1 MSKFI
6 GPKWMSTSYSS
17 GQILWPGYL
26 FLLKKETAMK
36 LCMSSSV
43 NDDLVNPLLSPTIPP
58 EKDLNRWAIELSK
71 VGGTLHL

>member
-1 MSKFI
+1 
-6 GPKWMSTSYSS
+6 MSTSYSS

-43 NDDLVNPLLSPTIPP
+43 NDDLVNPLLSQTIPSV
-58 EKDLNRWAIELSK
+58 KDLDSWAIELSK
-71 VGGTLHL
+71 GGGTLHL